1 MRIIDKNTDFY
12 DYWQNVYKDDT
23 FTFDRRNSFILTKEM
38 VCNNLERDSHWRWR
52 TKKYEYNKFDFA
64 LLQICNTF
72 WLFLIEITRADP
84 SGCSPN
90 TYNVKD
96 YNIELLNTWKNF
108 DVPRELCDFKIIK
121 SHYYWADSKE
131 DIYKRI
137 NDFVRDINTNDY
149 KIKSRLD
156 IHEIRT
162 SEGWVKKNIPLLKAC
177 GVANC
182 VDAHDVYLAF
192 EEYFALEKSSTERRE
207 PLGTTDIDKI
217 ESHGFDKKTSFRGK
231 T

>member
-23 FTFDRRNSFILTKEM
+23 FTFDRRDSFLLTKEM
-38 VCNNLERDSHWRWR
+38 ICASLNLKKYWSWI
-52 TKKYEYNKFDFA
+52 TKKYEYDKKFHM

-72 WLFLIEITRADP
+72 WLFKIEVTKIEWSNNFIKAR
-84 SGCSPN
+84 
-90 TYNVKD
+90 D
-96 YNIELLNTWKNF
+96 YDIELIAHWKNF
-108 DVPRELCDFKIIK
+108 DLPRKLISIDLIK
-121 SHYYWADSKE
+121 FGYFGWIE
-131 DIYKRI
+131 PTV
-137 NDFVRDINTNDY
+137 NDYIRCINTNDY
-149 KIKSRLD
+149 REEIYLTKHMIKQG
-156 IHEIRT
+156 EK
-162 SEGWVKKNIPLLKAC
+162 WVDKTIPILKAC
-177 GVANC
+177 GIANC
-182 VDAHDVYLAF
+182 IDAHEVYLAF